1 MYQLGYAYFKEK
13 KFTKAISQ
21 FNQIIGENNS
31 LSQNSYYTLAECYL
45 KTNNKSAALN
55 AFKIASNMSFNPNI
69 TEDAFLNY
77 AKLSYEIGNPFE
89 SPPKVIVNFLK
100 LYPKNEN
107 QGLLRELLISSY
119 TRAGNFSAAI
129 EILENDIGFKN
140 N

>member
-1 MYQLGYAYFKEK
+1 
-13 KFTKAISQ
+13 
-21 FNQIIGENNS
+21 
-31 LSQNSYYTLAECYL
+31 
-45 KTNNKSAALN
+45 
-55 AFKIASNMSFNPNI
+55 MSFNPNI

-119 TRAGNFSAAI
+119 TRAGNFTAAI
-129 EILENDIGFKN
+129 EILENDNGFKN
-140 N
+140 NKTFQKVLILNAVNKYKNASYSEANELFKRSLKLKENKNLDAYALYWLGDQNMS